1 MRGAWRQGW
10 KSIAPGASYQGF
22 FVLARHIPLPSFF
35 STKRTKAITVAVAG
49 TLTLATV
56 ISVGAAIASS
66 ASPMPATDTAFIT
79 TVGQQNAAQTT
90 RSAGADLVDKAR
102 DLQVQRHAQQ
112 VAAAKAAAAKV
123 AATKAAAT
131 KTAATKAAATRA
143 AALKAAAAKAAAAN
157 AAERK
162 AAAEKAAAVQKAH
175 RAQQAA
181 ATTPSGTPQQIAQ
194 QMLGKYGWSQSQ
206 FSCLQPLW
214 FHESGW
220 NLSAE
225 NPSSGA
231 YGIPQ
236 ALPGAQM
243 ASAGADWRTNAATQ
257 IHWGLNYIQ
266 SRYGSPCGAWAHEQA
281 DNWY

>member
-1 MRGAWRQGW
+1 M
-10 KSIAPGASYQGF
+10 
-22 FVLARHIPLPSFF
+22 ARHISLPSFF
-35 STKRTKAITVAVAG
+35 STKRSKAITVAVAG

-66 ASPMPATDTAFIT
+66 ASPMPASDTAFIT
-79 TVGQQNAAQTT
+79 TVGHQNAAQP
-90 RSAGADLVDKAR
+90 AGANGIQQGALLDKVRAQSQ
-102 DLQVQRHAQQ
+102 LHAKQ
-112 VAAAKAAAAKV
+112 AAAAKAAAAKAAAAQAAATKAAPAKAAAAKV
-123 AATKAAAT
+123 AAAKAAE
-131 KTAATKAAATRA
+131 R
-143 AALKAAAAKAAAAN
+143 KAAAAKAAAAT
-157 AAERK
+157 K
-162 AAAEKAAAVQKAH
+162 AAAQAH

-181 ATTPSGTPQQIAQ
+181 VTTPSGSPQQIAQ

-220 NLSAE
+220 NVSAE

-236 ALPGAQM
+236 ALPGSQM

-257 IHWGLNYIQ
+257 IRWGLNYIHD
-266 SRYGSPCGAWAHEQA
+266 RYGSPCGAWAHEEA
-281 DNWY
+281 SNWY

>member
-1 MRGAWRQGW
+1 M
-10 KSIAPGASYQGF
+10 
-22 FVLARHIPLPSFF
+22 ARHIPLPSFF
-35 STKRTKAITVAVAG
+35 STKRAKAITVAVAG

-79 TVGQQNAAQTT
+79 TVGQQNAAHTT
-90 RSAGADLVDKAR
+90 RPAGTNGIQQTDLVDKVRA
-102 DLQVQRHAQQ
+102 LQVQRHAQQ
-112 VAAAKAAAAKV
+112 VAAAKATAAK
-123 AATKAAAT
+123 AAELKASAL
-131 KTAATKAAATRA
+131 KA
-143 AALKAAAAKAAAAN
+143 AALKAAAAKAA
-157 AAERK
+157 ERK
-162 AAAEKAAAVQKAH
+162 AAAEKAAEHAAAVRKAH
-175 RAQQAA
+175 SAQQTAV
-181 ATTPSGTPQQIAQ
+181 TTPSGSPQQIAQ

-220 NLSAE
+220 NVSAE

-236 ALPGAQM
+236 ALPGSQL

-257 IHWGLNYIQ
+257 IRWGLNYIQ
-266 SRYGSPCGAWAHEQA
+266 GRYGSPCGAWAHEQA

>member
-1 MRGAWRQGW
+1 L
-10 KSIAPGASYQGF
+10 IAPCASYQGS

-35 STKRTKAITVAVAG
+35 STKRAKAITVAVAG

-79 TVGQQNAAQTT
+79 TVGQQNAAQTA
-90 RSAGADLVDKAR
+90 RSAGAVQQADLVDKAR
-102 DLQVQRHAQQ
+102 ALQVQRHAQQ
-112 VAAAKAAAAKV
+112 VAAAKV

-131 KTAATKAAATRA
+131 KAAATKAAATKA
-143 AALKAAAAKAAAAN
+143 AALKAAAAKAA
-157 AAERK
+157 ERK
-162 AAAEKAAAVQKAH
+162 AAAEKAVEQAAAARKAH
-175 RAQQAA
+175 RAQQTAV
-181 ATTPSGTPQQIAQ
+181 TTPSGSPQQIAQ

-220 NLSAE
+220 NASAE

-236 ALPGAQM
+236 ALPGSQM

-257 IHWGLNYIQ
+257 IRWGLDYIQ
-266 SRYGSPCGAWAHEQA
+266 GRYGSPCGAWAHEQA